1 VIRICRSAARAS
13 ILFGVALVLA
23 SCATTAQH
31 APPARPNPTDHSLGI
46 QGDQLPLIDGRVGNL
61 IQLPWQVSHIDRGT
75 NRVYLSI
82 TGRGC
87 SQPEGVAVAETAGTI
102 TIAAYGSMPG
112 TAPCTAQAVTLV
124 GYITTR
130 SPIAARRIVHAT

>member
-1 VIRICRSAARAS
+1 VT
-13 ILFGVALVLA
+13 

-31 APPARPNPTDHSLGI
+31 APPAKPNPTDHSPGI
-46 QGDQLPLIDGRVGNL
+46 QGNQLPLMDGQVGDL
-61 IQLPWQVSHIDRGT
+61 IQLPWQGSHIDRRT

-87 SQPEGVAVAETAGTI
+87 SWPKGVAVAETAGTI

-130 SPIAARRIVHAT
+130 SPIAARRIVNAT